1 MSILTTL
8 RKRQEVELAT
18 VTVATRATHEGEKG

>member
-1 MSILTTL
+1 MSILTML

-18 VTVATRATHEGEKG
+18 VTVATLGTHEGEKG